1 MLSKTDGAVIFT
13 GESDTS
19 LTTCL
24 TIKHDQ
30 LLGGSVLVSDLK
42 ELNYISGSLH
52 NLLYRKLACFML
64 QIGIKWAFGLRNYLI
79 LDEVLYH
86 ENS

>member
-1 MLSKTDGAVIFT
+1 MKTDGAVIFT

-52 NLLYRKLACFML
+52 DLLYACFIL
-64 QIGIKWAFGLRNYLI
+64 QIGIKWVFGLRNNLI